1 MGRERGNTFNQGAD
15 GELIECVE
23 KSGFCD
29 NILFPHS
36 ASAPPGFSIRTP
48 GASSCPALSKDV
60 FPGNLRRAPGDT
72 KLGMGGGWGEG
83 WTTALGAY
91 SLPLLSHQSLRR
103 LGSKKLTVWT
113 LSSGKGIGRATSQG
127 FLQRG
132 SGACSLATPFT
143 DPPPLVSQIQHGPK
157 GGYMEWLSLRVA
169 LSPRNIWQCLKT
181 FSGCHD

>member
-48 GASSCPALSKDV
+48 GASSSPALSKDV
-60 FPGNLRRAPGDT
+60 FPGNLRRAPGDA
-72 KLGMGGGWGEG
+72 KLGIGEG
-83 WTTALGAY
+83 GCEGRVGQLHLEPTSPLSPKSEDGKQETNSLDSKLWKRHWKSHHPGLPAERKWGLQPGYPSHRPSAPCLADTA
-91 SLPLLSHQSLRR
+91 R
-103 LGSKKLTVWT
+103 
-113 LSSGKGIGRATSQG
+113 SQG
-127 FLQRG
+127 RICG
-132 SGACSLATPFT
+132 
-143 DPPPLVSQIQHGPK
+143 V
-157 GGYMEWLSLRVA
+157 RVA

>member
-36 ASAPPGFSIRTP
+36 ASAPPGFSVRTP
-48 GASSCPALSKDV
+48 GASSSPALSKDV
-60 FPGNLRRAPGDT
+60 FPGNLRRAPGDA
-72 KLGMGGGWGEG
+72 KLGIGEG
-83 WTTALGAY
+83 CVCEGRVGQLHLEPTSPLSPKPEEAGKQETNSLDSKLWKRHWKSQHPGLPAERKWGLQPGYPTHRPSAPCLADTA
-91 SLPLLSHQSLRR
+91 R
-103 LGSKKLTVWT
+103 
-113 LSSGKGIGRATSQG
+113 SQG
-127 FLQRG
+127 RIYG
-132 SGACSLATPFT
+132 
-143 DPPPLVSQIQHGPK
+143 V
-157 GGYMEWLSLRVA
+157 RVA